1 MIIHV
6 DSIKNLESG
15 ISCLFDTNIENVYEE
30 LKALDWNDIYGKEID
45 DYIKSNQKYHL
56 DSIFVSHLT
65 RKFDHVDTYSKL
77 LPLNLLVTSDNPF
90 NLFLKKY
97 EIEFAEINN
106 YELQLVYRGIPKTIS
121 GTPNQYECESGID

>member
-1 MIIHV
+1 MII
-6 DSIKNLESG
+6 
-15 ISCLFDTNIENVYEE
+15 
-30 LKALDWNDIYGKEID
+30 
-45 DYIKSNQKYHL
+45 
-56 DSIFVSHLT
+56 
-65 RKFDHVDTYSKL
+65 HVDTYSKL